1 MTEYRSQYINGY
13 VFPKTKEEK
22 KAQFEDKKKRFDWFK
37 NAPENNQKG
46 ALTEFSGSIEIDGRA
61 YYLDVSPLYDSQNG
75 KPMRKVTLKAKTGSN
90 PEGAAEAPQQE
101 ALDDDFEDDI
111 PF

>member
-1 MTEYRSQYINGY
+1 MSEYINGY
-13 VFPKTKEEK
+13 VFPKTREEK
-22 KAQFEDKKKRFDWFK
+22 KAQFEDKKKYDWFR
-37 NAPENNQKG
+37 NATENNQKG

-61 YYLDVSPLYDSQNG
+61 YYLDVSPLYDSQSG
-75 KPMRKVTLKAKTGSN
+75 KPMRKVTLKAKAGSN
-90 PEGAAEAPQQE
+90 PAGNAAGPQQE